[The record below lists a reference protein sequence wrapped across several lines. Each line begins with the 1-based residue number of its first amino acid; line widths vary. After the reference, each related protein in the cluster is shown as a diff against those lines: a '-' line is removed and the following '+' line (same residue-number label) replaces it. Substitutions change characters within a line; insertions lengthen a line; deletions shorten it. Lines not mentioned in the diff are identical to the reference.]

1 MELNVLIDF
10 SFLTFLAG
18 GLLIITGIVYKLKPP
33 KKITWFGAMQ
43 LKTARRSEE
52 AWKEAIRFAAKP
64 IMLAG
69 LFLIVAGL
77 SPIFFSSF
85 RFFTFS
91 SAMTLIFV
99 TSLLLISL
107 INKHINSLFD
117 EAGNRRDNA

>member
-18 GLLIITGIVYKLKPP
+18 GLLIITGIIYKLKPP
-33 KKITWFGAMQ
+33 KKITWVGAMQ